1 MQEFFHM
8 GGYAVYV
15 WSAYG
20 VVAVV
25 LIGLIVW
32 TLAELRGSSAELKD
46 LEALSPRR
54 RRRAGASN
62 EEPTDAQS

>member
-15 WSAYG
+15 WSSYG

-25 LIGLIVW
+25 LIGLVVW
-32 TLAELRGSSAELKD
+32 TLAGLSRSSAELQD

-54 RRRAGASN
+54 
-62 EEPTDAQS
+62 